1 MIQRLLNLSLEQKNT
16 TYIQT
21 LQVSTVHCFVLQ
33 VIHIER
39 QELQQKRGY
48 KALKWLYGCRFL
60 GFVWL
65 GFKGLIN

>member
-39 QELQQKRGY
+39 STVRFTANGKRQNQVENFS
-48 KALKWLYGCRFL
+48 K
-60 GFVWL
+60 
-65 GFKGLIN
+65 